1 MGEGKW
7 KRRDK
12 NGCPFP
18 VFAPLIIPR
27 PGQEEALETLRQLE
41 RKWTPAKDINAPPLR
56 SGFVFNTKAVPPP
69 GGFPALMESFFTT
82 TV

>member
-27 PGQEEALETLRQLE
+27 PGQEEALETLQQLE
-41 RKWTPAKDINAPPLR
+41 RK
-56 SGFVFNTKAVPPP
+56 
-69 GGFPALMESFFTT
+69 
-82 TV
+82 